1 MPNTPKT
8 RSTGSSSETREKLES
23 VAYSCSKLGKQLLFT
38 ISFKEISDEV
48 PEDQRQNV
56 QDILDK
62 LVANPAKYVPL
73 VLKAPNVNTWT
84 KVLSDDLEA
93 PAEEMSIKG
102 F

>member
-1 MPNTPKT
+1 MPTKPAN
-8 RSTGSSSETREKLES
+8 RSNAPAETREKLES

-84 KVLSDDLEA
+84 KVLSDELEA